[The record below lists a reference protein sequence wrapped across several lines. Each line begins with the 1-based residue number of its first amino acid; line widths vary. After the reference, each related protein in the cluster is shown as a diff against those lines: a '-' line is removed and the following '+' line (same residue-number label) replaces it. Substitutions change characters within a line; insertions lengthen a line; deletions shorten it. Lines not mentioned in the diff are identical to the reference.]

1 MTHFGENSTTD
12 DIDMT
17 LSFDEPT
24 YFEQRTGVVL
34 TDRELLQEAFTHRSY
49 LNEVDV
55 DLNHNERLEFLGD
68 AVIELITSLRLFA
81 LFPDS
86 SEGDLTRLRSMLVR
100 RETLARVADTL
111 HLGDYLLL
119 GRGEEETGG
128 RKRPAT
134 LCAVY
139 EALAGAVYLD
149 QGMEVATDFVL
160 FTLKEDL
167 AFVTQ
172 VSTNLDAKSRIQEYA
187 QETFGLTP
195 RYKTIR
201 TTGPDHDRC
210 FVVVV
215 SVGKI
220 RLGLG
225 RGKSKR
231 TAAQQAAAMALHRL
245 GQFVR
250 EYDFEESLASEYELD
265 DPDRLVRREE

>member
-1 MTHFGENSTTD
+1 MDHM
-12 DIDMT
+12 DMT
-17 LSFDEPT
+17 PSFDEPT
-24 YFEQRTGVVL
+24 YFEQQTGVVF
-34 TDRELLQEAFTHRSY
+34 TDRALLREAFTHRSY
-49 LNEVDV
+49 LNEVDA

-68 AVIELITSLRLFA
+68 AVLELITSLRLYA

-86 SEGDLTRLRSMLVR
+86 SEGDLTRLRSMPVR
-100 RETLARVADTL
+100 RETLARVAETL
-111 HLGDYLLL
+111 HLGEYLLL

-139 EALAGAVYLD
+139 EALAGAIYLD
-149 QGMEVATDFVL
+149 QGMEVTTDFVL
-160 FTLKEDL
+160 STLKEDL
-167 AFVTQ
+167 EFITQ
-172 VSTNLDAKSRIQEYA
+172 VSTKLDAKSRLQEYA

-195 RYKTIR
+195 RYKTVR
-201 TTGPDHDRC
+201 TTGPDHDRV

-220 RLGLG
+220 RLGIG

-245 GQFVR
+245 GHFVR

-265 DPDRLVRREE
+265 DPGQLAPRE

>member
-1 MTHFGENSTTD
+1 MTP
-12 DIDMT
+12 
-17 LSFDEPT
+17 SFDEPT
-24 YFEQRTGVVL
+24 YFEQQTGIVL
-34 TDRELLQEAFTHRSY
+34 TDRTLLQEAFTHRSY
-49 LNEVDV
+49 LNETDA

-68 AVIELITSLRLFA
+68 AVIELITSLHLYA

-100 RETLARVADTL
+100 RETLARVAETL
-111 HLGDYLLL
+111 HLGVYLLL

-149 QGMEVATDFVL
+149 QGMEVATDFIL
-160 FTLKEDL
+160 STLSEDL
-167 AFVTQ
+167 EYVTQ
-172 VSTNLDAKSRIQEYA
+172 VSTNLDAKSRLQEYA
-187 QETFGLTP
+187 QESFGLTP
-195 RYKTIR
+195 RYKTVR
-201 TTGPDHDRC
+201 STGPDHDKC
-210 FVVVV
+210 FIVVV

-250 EYDFEESLASEYELD
+250 EYDYEKELVSDPDLD
-265 DPDRLVRREE
+265 DPDELLRK